1 MISCRRLICM
11 ATTIKM
17 QHTTFR
23 IGMHNIIRA
32 VQIEGLAS
40 QGLER
45 KRRRKRIG
53 PRSIQSHLLLH
64 PCSLTTM
71 QKSRRAIWMRSS
83 PPAGTLRT
91 GAFLKNRWR
100 EPQDLSRPP
109 TKTTL
114 SRRTH
119 VPTKTLVKI
128 CQQVLSVSTRKDPPA
143 QSVPRSHQSNLSVSQ
158 WTMSRLVARQA
169 E

>member
-17 QHTTFR
+17 QHTTLR
-23 IGMHNIIRA
+23 TDMHSIMRT

-40 QGLER
+40 QELER

-71 QKSRRAIWMRSS
+71 LKSRRAIWMRSS

-91 GAFLKNRWR
+91 GAFLKIRWR
-100 EPQDLSRPP
+100 EPQDPSRPP

-158 WTMSRLVARQA
+158 WTMSRLAARQA
-169 E
+169 K